1 MDYVSNS
8 VLVCCILL
16 DVFFM
21 ICPKMLER
29 KLSLL
34 VFRFLSLSMNLHVIN
49 VRNFALH
56 TSPRLIL
63 GSIMAKKLSVLSTTV
78 MWNNLLGH
86 AFLIFL
92 IMHVPGG
99 WFFTERTAKGL
110 QILCCKYFWFFCL
123 DCSLFLLCGL

>member
-16 DVFFM
+16 DVFIM

-34 VFRFLSLSMNLHVIN
+34 VFRFLSPSMNLHVIN

-63 GSIMAKKLSVLSTTV
+63 GNIMAKKL
-78 MWNNLLGH
+78 
-86 AFLIFL
+86 
-92 IMHVPGG
+92 
-99 WFFTERTAKGL
+99 
-110 QILCCKYFWFFCL
+110 
-123 DCSLFLLCGL
+123 